1 MLDCVWL
8 FDGHHLRL
16 QREESKIPTDPSRSV
31 PREFEYC
38 LRCAGILPWFRMN
51 YLEIYS
57 RAYTDAI
64 QISVAIEYYPPLYF
78 QAVKGA
84 SPLRSGLLVLPILLT
99 DSCAAFSAGV
109 IIHRTGRYLT
119 LIRIGPVIMTAG
131 VGLYILFSRT
141 SSIGQIIGVQI
152 LTGIGCGLLFE
163 PPILALQAW
172 VPQER
177 VATASSTYGLM
188 RSISYVMS
196 IVIGGVIF
204 QNSMATQVDK
214 LIAPPVSLPSNITDL
229 LLNGHAAANVIAVNL
244 IQDPAQ
250 KMAVQEAFAWSLRNM
265 WIFMVCISSLCIVAT
280 IFIKKKVLTT
290 EHVETKTGI
299 AADKS

>member
-1 MLDCVWL
+1 MK
-8 FDGHHLRL
+8 
-16 QREESKIPTDPSRSV
+16 QK
-31 PREFEYC
+31 
-38 LRCAGILPWFRMN
+38 
-51 YLEIYS
+51 
-57 RAYTDAI
+57 YTNNI

-78 QAVKGA
+78 QAVKGS
-84 SPLRSGLLVLPILLT
+84 SPLHSGLLILPILLT
-99 DSCAAFSAGV
+99 DSCSAMFAGV
-109 IIHRTGRYLT
+109 FIHRTGHYLT
-119 LIRIGPVIMTAG
+119 LIRIGPIIMTAG

-141 SSIGQIIGVQI
+141 STIGQIIGVQI
-152 LTGIGCGLLFE
+152 LTGIGCGFLFE
-163 PPILALQAW
+163 PPMLALQAW

-204 QNSMATQVDK
+204 QNSMDIQVEK
-214 LIAPPVSLPSNITDL
+214 LMAPPLSLPSNITDL
-229 LLNGHAAANVIAVNL
+229 LSNGQAAANVIAVNL

-265 WIFMVCISSLCIVAT
+265 WIFMVCTSSLCIVAT
-280 IFIKKKVLTT
+280 MFIKKRVLTT

-299 AADKS
+299 TVEKS